1 MLKKVINLFL
11 RSRNLLNNAFS
22 IMNLVMGYY
31 YMSDAEIVHQVN
43 SHRHHRSKRSKTK
56 PEIKTVTKKGG
67 GLDISFFL
75 SIGSI
80 IGLVAFSI
88 FMINE
93 LWSIKKAN
101 KGIVQI
107 KTNLMAIQQKVIG
120 QEQNFAKL
128 IQTLTSK
135 PKKQEVVDKKE
146 EEVVEEEEDSEEE
159 DEDEED

>member
-1 MLKKVINLFL
+1 
-11 RSRNLLNNAFS
+11 
-22 IMNLVMGYY
+22 
-31 YMSDAEIVHQVN
+31 
-43 SHRHHRSKRSKTK
+43 
-56 PEIKTVTKKGG
+56 
-67 GLDISFFL
+67 
-75 SIGSI
+75 
-80 IGLVAFSI
+80 
-88 FMINE
+88 MINE

-107 KTNLMAIQQKVIG
+107 KTNLMAIQQKVMG

-146 EEVVEEEEDSEEE
+146 EEVVEEEDSEEE

>member
-1 MLKKVINLFL
+1 LFL
-11 RSRNLLNNAFS
+11 QLKNLLNNAFS
-22 IMNLVMGYY
+22 NINLVMGYY
-31 YMSDAEIVHQVN
+31 YMSDAEIIQPVN
-43 SHRHHRSKRSKTK
+43 NHRHHRSKRSKTK

-67 GLDISFFL
+67 GIDISFFL

-88 FMINE
+88 FIINE

-101 KGIVQI
+101 RGIVQI
-107 KTNLMAIQQKVIG
+107 KTNLMAIQQKVMG

-146 EEVVEEEEDSEEE
+146 EEVVEEEDSEEE

>member
-1 MLKKVINLFL
+1 
-11 RSRNLLNNAFS
+11 
-22 IMNLVMGYY
+22 MNLVMGYY
-31 YMSDAEIVHQVN
+31 YMSDAEIVQPVN
-43 SHRHHRSKRSKTK
+43 SHRHHRSKRSKPKSETK
-56 PEIKTVTKKGG
+56 IVKRG

-107 KTNLMAIQQKVIG
+107 KTNLMSIQQKVMS

-135 PKKQEVVDKKE
+135 SKKQEVVDKKE
-146 EEVVEEEEDSEEE
+146 EEVVEEEDSEEE

>member
-1 MLKKVINLFL
+1 MFLQLK
-11 RSRNLLNNAFS
+11 NLLNNAFS
-22 IMNLVMGYY
+22 NINLVMGYY
-31 YMSDAEIVHQVN
+31 YMSDAEIVQPVN
-43 SHRHHRSKRSKTK
+43 SHRHHRSKRSKSK
-56 PEIKTVTKKGG
+56 PETKIVKGG
-67 GLDISFFL
+67 GIDISFFL

-107 KTNLMAIQQKVIG
+107 KTNLMAIQQKVMG

-135 PKKQEVVDKKE
+135 TKKQEVVDKKE
-146 EEVVEEEEDSEEE
+146 EEVVEEEDSEEE